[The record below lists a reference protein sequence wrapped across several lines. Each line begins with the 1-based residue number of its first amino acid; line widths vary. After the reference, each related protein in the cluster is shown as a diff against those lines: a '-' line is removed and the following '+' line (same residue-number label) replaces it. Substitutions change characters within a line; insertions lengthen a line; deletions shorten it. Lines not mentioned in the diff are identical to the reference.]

1 MLTRTVRV
9 QVLAFVVL
17 ALAAVAFVGANY
29 AGLGRLFGSGTYTVR
44 LQLDDGGGLFTNSEV
59 TYRGV
64 AVGRV
69 GELRLTD
76 DGMEADLLLDEDAAA
91 IPVGTRAVVAN
102 RSAIGEQYVD
112 LQPRGDGAPYLADGS
127 VIRKESTTVPMQVT
141 TLLGNLSDFSRS
153 VPTESL
159 RVVVDELYTALH
171 DTGPSLSLLLDS
183 TVSFTDEARAHLPQ
197 TTMLID
203 DGATVLRTQLDS
215 SAAWRSFAGNA
226 KLFADELAR
235 SDGDLRELIGA
246 APAAATELSALLSD
260 TNPGLSVLVANL
272 VTTSEIF
279 ESRIGGMRQL
289 FVNVPKAVAA
299 TSTAIRP
306 DDANLSIVLNFTDPL
321 PCTAGYDTP
330 YRRGENT
337 VPLPFDTTTGCTLPP
352 GDPRL
357 VRGSQHVPDGGV
369 PVPAVPGG
377 DVRLPGPLGGD
388 VRLPGPLGA
397 PDLEVVSD
405 MEELLWLGK

>member
-1 MLTRTVRV
+1 MLTRTVRL
-9 QVLAFVVL
+9 QVIAFVVL

-29 AGLGRLFGSGTYTVR
+29 AGLDRLFASGTYTVR
-44 LQLDDGGGLFTNSEV
+44 LQLEDGGGLFTNSEV

-76 DGMEADLLLDEDAAA
+76 DGMEADLLIDEDAPRV
-91 IPVGTRAVVAN
+91 PVDAKAVVAN

-112 LQPRGDGAPYLADGS
+112 LQPRGDGGPFLEDGS
-127 VIRKESTTVPMQVT
+127 VIPEESTTVPMPVT
-141 TLLGNLSDFSRS
+141 TLLGNLSDFNQS

-159 RVVVDELYTALH
+159 RVVVDELYTAVN
-171 DTGPSLSLLLDS
+171 DTGPSLSLLVDS
-183 TVSFTDEARAHLPQ
+183 TIAFTDEAGNHLPQ
-197 TTMLID
+197 TTKLID
-203 DGATVLRTQLDS
+203 DGATVLRTQVDS
-215 SAAWRSFAGNA
+215 SAEWRSFAGNA
-226 KLFADELAR
+226 QLFAAELAS

-246 APAAATELSALLSD
+246 APAAATQLSALLSD

-279 ESRIGGMRQL
+279 ETRIDGMRQL

-299 TSTAIRP
+299 TSTAI
-306 DDANLSIVLNFTDPL
+306 DQNGGHLSIVLNFNDPP
-321 PCTAGYDTP
+321 PCTTGYDTP
-330 YRRGENT
+330 YRPGEDT
-337 VPLPFDTTTGCTLPP
+337 SPLPFDTSTACTLPY

-369 PVPAVPGG
+369 PIPAVPGG
-377 DVRLPGPLGGD
+377 GVH
-388 VRLPGPLGA
+388 LPGPLGA
-397 PDLEVVSD
+397 PDLALVSNL
-405 MEELLWLGK
+405 EEMLWLGR

>member
-1 MLTRTVRV
+1 MLTRTVRL
-9 QVLAFVVL
+9 QVVAFVVL

-29 AGLGRLFGSGTYTVR
+29 AGLDRLFGGGTYTVR

-76 DGMEADLLLDEDAAA
+76 DGMEADLVLDEDAPR
-91 IPVGTRAVVAN
+91 IPVDSKAVVAN

-112 LQPRGDGAPYLADGS
+112 LQPRGDGGPYLADGA
-127 VIRKESTTVPMQVT
+127 VIPKESTTVPMPVT
-141 TLLGNLSDFSRS
+141 TLLGNLSDFSES

-159 RVVVDELYTALH
+159 RVVVDELYTAVN
-171 DTGPSLSLLLDS
+171 DTGPSLSLLVDS
-183 TVSFTDEARAHLPQ
+183 TISFTDEAGDHLPQ
-197 TTMLID
+197 TTKLID
-203 DGATVLRTQLDS
+203 DGAVVLRTQLDS
-215 SAAWRSFAGNA
+215 SDAWRSFAGNA
-226 KLFADELAR
+226 KLFADELAAA
-235 SDGDLRELIGA
+235 DGDLRELIGA
-246 APAAATELSALLSD
+246 APAAATQLSALLSD

-299 TSTAIRP
+299 TSTAITP
-306 DDANLSIVLNFTDPL
+306 KSGHLSIVMNFTDPM
-321 PCTAGYDTP
+321 PCVSGYDTP
-330 YRRGENT
+330 YREGEDAT
-337 VPLPFDTTTGCTLPP
+337 PLPFDTSTACALPH

-357 VRGSQHVPDGGV
+357 VRGSQNVPDGGV
-369 PVPAVPGG
+369 PTPAVPGG
-377 DVRLPGPLGGD
+377 GA
-388 VRLPGPLGA
+388 RLPGPLGA
-397 PDLEVVSD
+397 PDLALVSD
-405 MEELLWLGK
+405 LEELLWLGK

>member
-1 MLTRTVRV
+1 MLTRTVRL
-9 QVLAFVVL
+9 QVIAFVVL

-29 AGLGRLFGSGTYTVR
+29 AGLDRLFGGGTYTVR

-64 AVGRV
+64 AIGRV

-76 DGMEADLLLDEDAAA
+76 DGMEADLLLDSDAPQV
-91 IPVGTRAVVAN
+91 PVDARAVVAN

-112 LQPRGDGAPYLADGS
+112 LQPRGDGGPYLADGS
-127 VIRKESTTVPMQVT
+127 VIRKESTTVPMPVT
-141 TLLGNLSDFSRS
+141 TLLGNLSGFTES

-171 DTGPSLSLLLDS
+171 DTGPSLSVLLDS
-183 TVSFTDEARAHLPQ
+183 TMSFTDEARAHLPQ

-203 DGATVLRTQLDS
+203 DGATVLKTQLDS
-215 SAAWRSFAGNA
+215 SAAWRSFASNA
-226 KLFADELAR
+226 KLFANELANA
-235 SDGDLRELIGA
+235 DGDLRELIGA
-246 APAAATELSALLSD
+246 APAAATQLSALLND

-279 ESRIGGMRQL
+279 ETRVAGMRQL

-306 DDANLSIVLNFTDPL
+306 NRANLSIVLNFTDPL
-321 PCTAGYDTP
+321 PCVAGYDTR
-330 YRRGENT
+330 YRQGEQT
-337 VPLPFDTTTGCTLPP
+337 TPLPFDTSTACTLPH

-357 VRGSQHVPDGGV
+357 VRGAQNVPRGGV

-377 DVRLPGPLGGD
+377 GAGMPGPLGAD
-388 VRLPGPLGA
+388 VPGPLGA
-397 PDLEVVSD
+397 PDLAVVSD
-405 MEELLWLGK
+405 LEELLWPGK

>member
-9 QVLAFVVL
+9 QVIAFVVL

-29 AGLGRLFGSGTYTVR
+29 AGLGRLFGGGTYTVR

-69 GELRLTD
+69 GQLRLTD
-76 DGMEADLLLDEDAAA
+76 DGMEADLVMEDDAPR
-91 IPVGTRAVVAN
+91 IPVDAKAVVAN

-112 LQPRGDGAPYLADGS
+112 LQPRGDGGPFLEDGA
-127 VIRKESTTVPMQVT
+127 VIPKESTTVPMPVT
-141 TLLGNLSDFSRS
+141 TLLGNLSDFNQS

-159 RVVVDELYTALH
+159 RVVVDELYTAMN
-171 DTGPSLSLLLDS
+171 DTGPSMRLLLDS
-183 TVSFTDEARAHLPQ
+183 TMSFTDEARDHLPQ

-215 SAAWRSFAGNA
+215 SDAWRSFAGNA
-226 KLFADELAR
+226 KLFARELA
-235 SDGDLRELIGA
+235 SADGDLRELIGA
-246 APAAATELSALLSD
+246 APDAATQLSALLSD

-272 VTTSEIF
+272 LTTSEIF
-279 ESRIGGMRQL
+279 ESRIAGMRQL

-299 TSTAIRP
+299 TSTAITP
-306 DDANLSIVLNFTDPL
+306 ESGNLSIVMNFTDPL
-321 PCTAGYDTP
+321 PCVRGYHTP
-330 YRRGENT
+330 YRQGEVAT
-337 VPLPFDTTTGCTLPP
+337 PLPFDTATACTLPY

-357 VRGSQHVPDGGV
+357 VRGSQNVPDSGV
-369 PVPAVPGG
+369 PAPAVPGG
-377 DVRLPGPLGGD
+377 GVHM
-388 VRLPGPLGA
+388 PGPLGA
-397 PDLEVVSD
+397 PDLPLVANL
-405 MEELLWLGK
+405 EELLWLGK